1 MNTIDQC
8 PSSIKEGTPLHTA
21 RASGSAVGV
30 GTGQRYWRGLDDLA
44 DTGDFRDFLEKE
56 FPASAAE
63 LLDGSRRTFLKLMGA
78 GLALAGAATVPGCR
92 RPDHKIMPYSRS
104 VPEEVVPGK
113 ALFYATSIPLPGMG
127 AEGLLV
133 ETHENR
139 PTKTEGNP
147 LHPANQGKS
156 SVWSQSCVLDLYDP
170 DRCKFPEFVRKGE
183 AVEATWDDFA
193 AWSKQHFASFDA
205 DKGAGLAI
213 IYDKCSG
220 PTREAQIARLKA
232 KWPRATFAAWNA
244 LENHAAVLG
253 TTMCFGEP
261 MREVLD
267 LAGAK
272 TIVSFERDFLQLEPG
287 ALANAR
293 GWAASRR
300 VNTTKDGMS
309 RVYAVESCYSLVG
322 AAADHRLCL
331 APGQIPAAI
340 VALATRLLK
349 GVGIDNAKSGLAE
362 ALLPP
367 RAEIAGIDAKFM
379 DALATELVA
388 PANRGKSVIV
398 CGQSLPPV
406 MHALVA
412 AMNMMLGNVGVGVKF
427 APAAGDEATSPV
439 EQLAL
444 VAKRLDAGEIN
455 TVLALNTNPVFNA
468 PADMDFGKKFSKAE
482 HRVALCECPDETSA
496 LCTWRLPASHVLE
509 RWGDTRAL
517 DGTISPTQPMIA
529 PLYDGKSDIEVL
541 AIVAGEART
550 AGYEIVRAAWKENQA
565 KWFPRGGA
573 DFERLWRR
581 ALHDGLAAGTAT
593 VALPKRAD
601 WENVGTAL
609 AGFAAGR
616 AASES
621 SLDVVFAATNHH
633 DGRYANNSWIC
644 ELPDPVSRVVW
655 DNPAYLS
662 PHTAEKLGLLQTAA
676 TDKKPKAM
684 MADLKVGLRSMRIA
698 VWAVPGVA
706 ENTVVLPL
714 GWGREAV
721 GLVGQGCGFNTF
733 AVRSSD
739 GMWAASG
746 ATLTRAADGEKY
758 PISCT
763 QTHGSM
769 EGRALVREVD
779 LPAWHKHG
787 DEPTQ
792 VSKDAY
798 GREKSLVFAER
809 LEGGEL
815 SHMPA
820 LVGMYANPLNGSA
833 ADADPKALA
842 ADPSHAGKPARAPAF
857 TEKPQWG
864 MSIDLATC
872 TGCNVCTVACQSENN
887 IPVVGKIEV
896 NKGRELQ
903 WIRVDRYFKGD
914 DEHST
919 SGVMYQPVACVHCE
933 NAPCETVCPVNATVH
948 GSEGHNFMT
957 YNRCIGTRYCA
968 NNCPYKVRRFNF
980 FDYGV
985 AKYNGAYFGQEALEG
1000 ILPEALESQPRAAS
1014 KINPNLIPPR
1024 LRKRLDEIS
1033 KMQKNPNV
1041 TVRSRG
1047 VMEKCSYCIQRTN
1060 EAKIQ
1065 LKLKGKPDGSMWR
1078 PDDGVPDGF
1087 VQTACQQACPT
1098 DAIVF
1103 GDILDKASRVSQA
1116 REHQRSYLLLGYL
1129 NTRPRTTY
1137 MVGMKNPNP
1146 GLRAPVE
1153 DPFGDHG
1160 GDHTGDGGGHGALPA
1175 GDPHKVGY
1183 VNPSKAGR
1191 EGYLMSLAVLGDHA

>member
-21 RASGSAVGV
+21 RASGTAVGV
-30 GTGQRYWRGLDDLA
+30 GTGERYWRGLEDLA
-44 DTGDFRDFLEKE
+44 DTGEFRDFLEKE

-113 ALFYATSIPLPGMG
+113 ALFYATSVPLPGLG

-156 SVWSQSCVLDLYDP
+156 SVWSQACVLDLYDP
-170 DRCKFPEFVRKGE
+170 DRCKFPEFVRKGV

-205 DKGAGLAI
+205 DKGAGLGI
-213 IYDKCSG
+213 VYDKYAS
-220 PTREAQIARLKA
+220 PTREAMIARLKA
-232 KWPRATFAAWNA
+232 KWPKASFAAWNA
-244 LENHAAVLG
+244 LDNSATLAG
-253 TTMCFGEP
+253 TAMFFGEP

-272 TIVSFERDFLQLEPG
+272 TIVSFERDFLQLEAG

-293 GWAASRR
+293 GWGASRR
-300 VNTTKDGMS
+300 VSTTKDGMS
-309 RVYAVESCYSLVG
+309 RLYAVESSYTLVG
-322 AAADHRLCL
+322 ASADHRLCL
-331 APGQIPAAI
+331 PPGQIPAAL
-340 VALATRLLK
+340 VALAKRVVAAGGATAGPLSTALA
-349 GVGIDNAKSGLAE
+349 GAKADD
-362 ALLPP
+362 
-367 RAEIAGIDAKFM
+367 AGIDTKFIDELAKELT
-379 DALATELVA
+379 DAG
-388 PANRGKSVIV
+388 NRGRSVIV
-398 CGQSLPPV
+398 CGASLPPL

-412 AMNMMLGNVGVGVKF
+412 AMNAALGNVGAGVKY
-427 APAAGDEATSPV
+427 APAAGDEAGSPV
-439 EQLAL
+439 EQLAAL
-444 VAKRLDAGEIN
+444 ARRLDAGEIN
-455 TVLALNTNPVFNA
+455 TVLALNANPVFNA
-468 PADMDFGKKFSKAE
+468 PADMEFARKFVKAA
-482 HRVALCECPDETSA
+482 HRVALCDCPDETSA
-496 LCTWRLPASHVLE
+496 LCTWRLPSAHVLE
-509 RWGDTRAL
+509 RWGDTRSL
-517 DGTISPTQPMIA
+517 DGTIAPTQPMIA
-529 PLYDGKSDIEVL
+529 PLYDGRSDIEVL
-541 AIVAGEART
+541 AMVAGEPRT
-550 AGYEIVRAAWKENQA
+550 AGYEIVRAAWKENRAQ
-565 KWFPRGGA
+565 WFPKGGN

-581 ALHDGLAAGTAT
+581 ALHDGVAAGTG
-593 VALPKRAD
+593 ALVVPKKAD
-601 WENVGTAL
+601 GENVGAAL
-609 AGFAAGR
+609 RGFAF
-616 AASES
+616 AAAPGES
-621 SLDVVFAATNHH
+621 KLDVVFAATNHH

-655 DNPAYLS
+655 DNPAYVS
-662 PHTAEKLGLLQTAA
+662 PRTAEKLGLMQTAA

-684 MADLKVGLRSMRIA
+684 MADLKVGTRSMRIG

-706 ENTVVLPL
+706 DHTVVLPL

-733 AVRSSD
+733 AVRTSD
-739 GMWAASG
+739 ALWTAAG
-746 ATLTRAADGEKY
+746 ATLTRAVDGEKY
-758 PISCT
+758 PVSCT

-820 LVGMYANPLNGSA
+820 LVGAYANPFNGSA
-833 ADADPKALA
+833 ANADPKALA
-842 ADPSHAGKPARAPAF
+842 HDPAHAGKPPKAPAF

-872 TGCNVCTVACQSENN
+872 IGCNVCTVACQSENN

-903 WIRVDRYFKGD
+903 WIRVDRYFKGS

-919 SGVMYQPVACVHCE
+919 SGVLYQPVACVHCE

-948 GSEGHNFMT
+948 GSEGHNYMT

-1000 ILPEALESQPRAAS
+1000 VLPGALESQPRAAS

-1060 EAKIQ
+1060 EAKIE
-1065 LKLKGKPDGSMWR
+1065 LKLRGKPDGSMWR

-1103 GDILDKASRVSQA
+1103 GDILDKASRVHQA

-1146 GLRAPVE
+1146 ALRAPVD
-1153 DPFGDHG
+1153 DPFGHHG
-1160 GDHTGDGGGHGALPA
+1160 GDHTGVGGDHGTVPENAPR
-1175 GDPHKVGY
+1175 KVGY

-1191 EGYLMSLAVLGDHA
+1191 DGYVMSLAVLGAHA